1 MSYRV
6 WQPQYAA
13 RRIATFPVRV
23 SDGVKKPAIR
33 GWQHIGL
40 PASAKLAER
49 FAAVDAFGFCPGRR
63 SGLTILDVDTNDER
77 VLAYALVRHGPTPIV
92 VRSGSGN
99 HQAWYRHNG
108 EQRLIRPEPDT
119 PIDILG
125 SGFVV
130 APPSRGIKWHYQFIR
145 GGLDDLDDLPHLRG
159 LSANVNGQ
167 TRTAAP
173 PDTERIREGVRNTD
187 LWNHCMKTARHCDD
201 LDALLD
207 VARTRNA
214 AFSPPLSDDE
224 IVKVATSAWGYT
236 VRGENGF
243 GRPGVFFDANV
254 ADRFIRTDQDAFILL
269 AFLRANNKPDRVFMV
284 ANGLANALGWT
295 EKRVARTRSRL
306 LEGKFIERVSPAR
319 QHRPAR
325 YRWILG

>member
-6 WQPQYAA
+6 WQLQYAA

-33 GWQHIGL
+33 GWQRVGL
-40 PASAKLAER
+40 PASAKLAEK
-49 FAAVDAFGFCPGRR
+49 FAGADAFGFCPGRR

-77 VLAYALVRHGPTPIV
+77 VLAYALDRHGPTPIV

-108 EQRLIRPEPDT
+108 EKRLIRPEPDT

-130 APPSRGIKWHYQFIR
+130 APPSRGIKSHYQFIL
-145 GGLDDLDDLPHLRG
+145 GGLDDLHRLPRLRG
-159 LSANVNGQ
+159 LPANVNR
-167 TRTAAP
+167 RTGTIAP
-173 PDTERIREGVRNTD
+173 QSTDLIREGVRNRT
-187 LWNHCMKTARHCDD
+187 LWEHCMGAAHHCDD

-214 AFSPPLSDDE
+214 EFSPPLPDDE
-224 IVKVATSAWGYT
+224 VVKVATSTWRYT
-236 VRGENGF
+236 VRGENWF

-295 EKRVARTRSRL
+295 EKRVARTRNRL
-306 LEGKFIERVSPAR
+306 LEGKFIGRVSPAR
-319 QHRPAR
+319 QHRPAW
-325 YRWILG
+325 YRWI